1 MDHYKV
7 LGLPRSASKEEIK
20 EAFRKLAV
28 KLHPDKHSHSPKAV
42 RESTT
47 LRFKQVSE
55 AYQVLIDDRKRAD
68 YNFRSSRSH
77 NYNANTSNYGPGY
90 GYGYGYSATNYG
102 GKYRRASSGSSGA
115 SSAFENVLRY
125 VTTRAFLLNLSV
137 AGAFLGGM
145 VVVNRGWD
153 ALWKMHNAEKS
164 FEETMRSLER
174 SKARKEKP

>member
-77 NYNANTSNYGPGY
+77 NYNANTSNYGH
-90 GYGYGYSATNYG
+90 GYGYSATNYG
-102 GKYRRASSGSSGA
+102 GKYRRASSGGSGA

-153 ALWKMHNAEKS
+153 ALWKMHNAEVI
-164 FEETMRSLER
+164 RR
-174 SKARKEKP
+174 R

>member
-28 KLHPDKHSHSPKAV
+28 KLHQT
-42 RESTT
+42 STPT
-47 LRFKQVSE
+47 PPR
-55 AYQVLIDDRKRAD
+55 
-68 YNFRSSRSH
+68 
-77 NYNANTSNYGPGY
+77 P
-90 GYGYGYSATNYG
+90 ATNYG
-102 GKYRRASSGSSGA
+102 GKYRRASSGGSGA

>member
-77 NYNANTSNYGPGY
+77 NYNANTSNYGH

-102 GKYRRASSGSSGA
+102 GKYRRASGA

-137 AGAFLGGM
+137 AGYCCVFSM
-145 VVVNRGWD
+145 FNFY
-153 ALWKMHNAEKS
+153 E
-164 FEETMRSLER
+164 
-174 SKARKEKP
+174 